1 MIDNKMHKLEK
12 DDESL
17 KTSVYF
23 KRNSRFKI
31 ISKLSRFGL
40 AFPGPVA

>member
-1 MIDNKMHKLEK
+1 MHKLEE

-23 KRNSRFKI
+23 KRNYRFKMF
-31 ISKLSRFGL
+31 SKLSRFGQ
-40 AFPGPVA
+40 AFSGPVA